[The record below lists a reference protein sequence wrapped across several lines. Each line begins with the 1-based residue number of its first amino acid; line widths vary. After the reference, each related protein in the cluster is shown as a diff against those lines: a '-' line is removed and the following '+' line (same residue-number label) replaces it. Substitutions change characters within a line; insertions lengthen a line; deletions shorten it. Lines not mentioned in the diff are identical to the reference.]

1 MGLLDQI
8 LRGGLG
14 GAGQRAPMG
23 GGGGGRVLMALLPI
37 VLQML
42 ANRQRGGAGN
52 PVPGGLGA
60 ILDRFRRGGFGA
72 QADSWVGRGANEAL
86 PPEALSAVLD
96 DRQLDEIASEAGV
109 TPDEARTG
117 LSQLLPDVVDR
128 LTPDG
133 QVPDDERLGQ
143 SVDEFLRQMRL

>member
-23 GGGGGRVLMALLPI
+23 GGGGRVLMALLPL

-60 ILDRFRRGGFGA
+60 VLDRFRRGGFGA

-143 SVDEFLRQMRL
+143 SVDDFLREMRL